1 MKKDSVSEGP
11 SVRKKKA
18 CEPYLLQEARTVLEL
33 AHEADLD
40 VHLPPR
46 LCPLGLRG
54 LRDLALERPSPVA
67 RGEHAREPH
76 VVPVANLEG
85 RLPPDG
91 PRVRRNVT
99 AGLVPS
105 QGEAP
110 LPIRGPPSQ
119 NFGPALPGAGPARP
133 DEARLVLERGDVHQ
147 RGVVPRG
154 VAALLLP
161 ALEHVKCQ
169 VADVPEFDVSGET
182 LDLPVPA
189 GLLTAQVVVGP
200 PLEVASG
207 GERGRAARLPLRYG
221 RTLGVGKDPSAPPAR
236 DAEPSFFSCKRH
248 LSPKTPTVTSAN
260 CCFSHTWEYFNDF
273 FSSKSGFLIVST
285 VGKRPRK
292 LQDDDGE
299 CDEYKFITL
308 LCHDFTT

>member
-1 MKKDSVSEGP
+1 MCVCVKKDSVSEGP
-11 SVRKKKA
+11 PVRKKKA

-85 RLPPDG
+85 RLPPDFPEVG
-91 PRVRRNVT
+91 RNVAT
-99 AGLVPS
+99 GLVPA

-161 ALEHVKCQ
+161 ALEHGKCQ

-207 GERGRAARLPLRYG
+207 GERGRASSPPVR
-221 RTLGVGKDPSAPPAR
+221 KDPWCWEGPRVPPRRVTLNLFFFFLLGSSGHLSAPLKPQR
-236 DAEPSFFSCKRH
+236 
-248 LSPKTPTVTSAN
+248 AN
-260 CCFSHTWEYFNDF
+260 VDFPIYFNELLGT
-273 FSSKSGFLIVST
+273 SGKIYGV
-285 VGKRPRK
+285 
-292 LQDDDGE
+292 
-299 CDEYKFITL
+299 
-308 LCHDFTT
+308 